1 MTLRIDTANN
11 GIVKECSQL
20 VVMEKKPIVSC
31 KYTNLEVH
39 GHILTNYPKAYGIV
53 YIICQKCK

>member
-1 MTLRIDTANN
+1 MTLRIDTAHN

-39 GHILTNYPKAYGIV
+39 GHILTNYIGLGPMR
-53 YIICQKCK
+53 